1 MGWRLRKPSVPS
13 LQDWWDREREI
24 LKRLALQHWS
34 RARNDRCL
42 PRSFLSA
49 LATHLKGKIDDDT
62 ISLVPVYE
70 RVFAPMAAI
79 DLTEA
84 EAAWVRSLVKWAE
97 EGETSASYF
106 FATGE
111 EAWSWQRQFFLF
123 LLSVVGLRA
132 RLNFVVLPGCGYLPV
147 HRALASWAY
156 FGEYS
161 NLYSLR
167 FCYYSSLVFVKTAR
181 FGYCH
186 NYKSLLFRVTVH
198 FLVPVLQGYP

>member
-111 EAWSWQRQFFLF
+111 EAWSWQRQFFSLF
-123 LLSVVGLRA
+123 VICRGVARPAQLCSFARVWLPAGTSDPGQLGLFWGILESLFFAVLLLQFIGL
-132 RLNFVVLPGCGYLPV
+132 C
-147 HRALASWAY
+147 
-156 FGEYS
+156 
-161 NLYSLR
+161 
-167 FCYYSSLVFVKTAR
+167 
-181 FGYCH
+181 
-186 NYKSLLFRVTVH
+186 
-198 FLVPVLQGYP
+198 